1 VGQFNETVVEDRMKE
16 KKPTRRHLRRM
27 VLAALILYMA
37 AGYLTTA
44 FHRVEME
51 DPVVPA
57 FSLPLA
63 DRVLLSGV
71 FSVHTERSHDARG
84 TREQVAAAAASA
96 GLDFVVVGDHPPDP
110 RRPEWALWDPTF
122 MDGVLVDG
130 GIELRAPE
138 TGKVL
143 AMGVDSV
150 FKRWE
155 GGLGAFTNFLAQEG
169 ATSVVV
175 HGRGPRGSERWEH
188 GRIRGLQGWEVLDV
202 SEFARARLRSPWGL
216 YHLLTFVVGYP
227 FGLADEALLHLMREG
242 FETAAVA
249 AYDSLRGDQ
258 PLTATA
264 GLNVHP
270 KVSLG
275 PVLLPAY
282 GPFFRTLV
290 AHVAVDDSLPPD
302 PVLARNLLGL
312 GIEDGEVF
320 ISAGRAQAARGF
332 RLRAVLEEGFGAPL
346 GSNVAP
352 RTGLTLRGGFSS
364 DPGRNVAYRI
374 LRNGRA
380 IRWILGPEL
389 EWALPR
395 PGVYR
400 VEVYTYSARVG
411 DVFFRLKPWIFANSI
426 GVL

>member
-1 VGQFNETVVEDRMKE
+1 VEQRNDTVLEDWMKE
-16 KKPTRRHLRRM
+16 KTPTRRRLRRIL
-27 VLAALILYMA
+27 LAALILYMGV
-37 AGYLTTA
+37 GYLTTA
-44 FHRVEME
+44 FRRVEME

-63 DRVLLSGV
+63 ERLLLSGV
-71 FSVHTERSHDARG
+71 FSVHTERSHDAQG
-84 TREQVAAAAASA
+84 SREQVAAAAASA
-96 GLDFVVVGDHPPDP
+96 GLDFVVIGDHPPDP
-110 RRPEWALWDPTF
+110 RRPEWALWDPVF

-155 GGLGAFTNFLAQEG
+155 GGLGLFTNFLAQQG
-169 ATSVVV
+169 ATSMVV

-188 GRIRGLQGWEVLDV
+188 GRIRGIQGWEVLDV
-202 SEFARARLRSPWGL
+202 SEFARARLRGPWGP

-242 FETAAVA
+242 FETSSVA
-249 AYDSLRGDQ
+249 AYDSLRGEQ
-258 PLTATA
+258 ALTATA

-275 PVLLPAY
+275 PVLLPSY

-290 AHVAVDDSLPPD
+290 AHVAVDDSLPSD
-302 PVLARNLLGL
+302 PILARNLLGL
-312 GIEDGEVF
+312 GIRDGEVF
-320 ISAGRAQAARGF
+320 ISAGRTQAARGF
-332 RLRAVLEEGFGAPL
+332 RLRVVLDEGIGAPM
-346 GSNVAP
+346 GSNAAP
-352 RTGLTLRGGFSS
+352 LAGLTLRGGFSS
-364 DPGRNVAYRI
+364 DPERKVAYRI
-374 LRNGRA
+374 LRNGRET
-380 IRWILGPEL
+380 RWIQGPEL

-395 PGVYR
+395 RGVYR
-400 VEVYTYSARVG
+400 VEVYTYSARIG
-411 DVFFRLKPWIFANSI
+411 DVFFRLKPWIFANPI